1 MSSPSE
7 ITGAILVGTESRLGE
22 HTFTATN
29 PATGARLAPAFQEA
43 GAADVEAACSLAAA
57 AFGPFSELALK
68 ERASFLESVADEIVA
83 LGDALI
89 ERAMA
94 ETGLARAR
102 LEGERLRTVGQL
114 RFFADVVR
122 EGTWIDATIDPA
134 KPDRTPLPRPD
145 LRRRHVGV
153 GPVAVFGASNFPLAF
168 SVAGGDSAAAFAAGC
183 PVVVKG
189 HPAHPGT
196 GELVARA
203 MQAAVAKCGLPVGT
217 LSYLPGTT
225 QALGGALVADPRI
238 RAVGFTGSRAGGL
251 ALARIAAQ
259 RPEPIPVFAEMSSI
273 NPVILFPAA
282 ARARGAQLGQAYVA
296 SVNLGAGQFCTNP
309 GVLLYLQGTDLA
321 AFQKAASAAMQD
333 CQAQTMLTPGIHA
346 SFNEGVG
353 RLTRHQAVRGVSRG
367 PAVEGPNR
375 AQGGLFAVD
384 AARFT
389 ADESLRQEIFG
400 PASLMVGAADIE
412 ELGRVIDALE
422 GQLTAT
428 VLFDDEDCEL
438 VAALLPRL
446 ERKVGRILGN
456 GWPTGVEVC
465 HAMVHG
471 GPYPATTDGRSTSV
485 GSLAIQR
492 FLRPV
497 CYQNLPDRL
506 LPAALRSDNPLQVR
520 RRVDGVLVTPPS
532 T

>member
-1 MSSPSE
+1 MNSSSE
-7 ITGAILVGTESRLGE
+7 ITGAILVGSEDRRGE
-22 HTFTATN
+22 RTFTAID
-29 PATGARLAPAFQEA
+29 PATGTSLAPAFQEA
-43 GAADVEAACSLAAA
+43 GAEDVAAACGLAAE
-57 AFGPFSELALK
+57 AFGPFSELALTQ
-68 ERASFLESVADEIVA
+68 RASFLESVADEIMA

-89 ERAMA
+89 SRAMA
-94 ETGLARAR
+94 ETALPRAR

-114 RFFADVVR
+114 RFFANIVR
-122 EGTWIDATIDPA
+122 EGAWIDATIDSA
-134 KPDRTPLPRPD
+134 LPDRTPLPRPD

-168 SVAGGDSAAAFAAGC
+168 SVAGGDTAAAFAAGC

-203 MQAAVAKCGLPVGT
+203 VQAAVVKCGLPSGT
-217 LSYLPGTT
+217 FSYLPGTT
-225 QALGGALVADPRI
+225 QALGAALVADARI
-238 RAVGFTGSRAGGL
+238 RAVGFTGSRGGGL

-282 ARARGAQLGQAYVA
+282 ARSRGAQLGKDYVA
-296 SVNLGAGQFCTNP
+296 SVTLGAGQFCTNP
-309 GVLLYLQGTDLA
+309 GVLLYLDGTDID
-321 AFQKAASAAMQD
+321 AFMKAARAAMSG

-346 SFNEGVG
+346 NFSQAVG
-353 RLTRHQAVRGVSRG
+353 RLSEHRAVQDVAQGQS
-367 PAVEGPNR
+367 VEGANR
-375 AQGGLFAVD
+375 AQGGLFVVD
-384 AARFT
+384 ATQFA
-389 ADESLRQEIFG
+389 ADETLRQEVFG
-400 PASLMVGAADIE
+400 PSSLLVRAANLEQLKSVVD
-412 ELGRVIDALE
+412 VLE

-428 VLFDDEDCEL
+428 VLFDDEDTQL
-438 VAALLPRL
+438 VSALLPRL
-446 ERKVGRILGN
+446 ERKVGRIIGN

-471 GPYPATTDGRSTSV
+471 GPFPATTDGRSTSV

-497 CYQNLPDRL
+497 CYQNLPDGL
-506 LPAALRSDNPLQVR
+506 LPAALRNENSLKVM
-520 RRVDGVLVTPPS
+520 RRVDGKVALPS
-532 T
+532 GF